1 MTSIHKLK
9 KKYGQDKPKH
19 RISMTSIPKYRSN
32 AGQDKLK
39 HKISMF
45 QIVQETLLLQSRAN
59 RYKYELCTEQA

>member
-1 MTSIHKLK
+1 
-9 KKYGQDKPKH
+9 
-19 RISMTSIPKYRSN
+19 MTSIPKYRSN